1 MNRRQTVIG
10 AICLVLAAVIFVFAE
25 GARRIYAGSFFA
37 LLGVV
42 TLASAMRSGSG
53 GTKA

>member
-1 MNRRQTVIG
+1 MNRTQTIIG
-10 AICLVLAAVIFVFAE
+10 GICLVLAAVIFVFAE

-42 TLASAMRSGSG
+42 TLVNARRSGSRG
-53 GTKA
+53 NKA